1 MQRQLCGARSP
12 TDQQSCRV
20 LFALADE
27 EHVIEEF
34 EGQCRVETADS
45 HAAAIRSIGPD
56 TDCLVVN
63 AETFRAI
70 KADGTVAS
78 LSVPIVVFT
87 AAVDPKLAQ
96 TVARRDGCD
105 IVYRDVA
112 EVSTAEPTSELD
124 RLRDRIDAACG
135 EYPQPASEQPDG
147 NLEEIVLE
155 TAGNLMSAAPDE
167 VDTKIEWGLGSIAET
182 LGASRSTVYEHEGDR
197 LVMTHEWHTPDHES
211 VTHETVRTEA
221 FPGFESNLSR
231 FESFRTA
238 AGGEPGLSTREEARA
253 RLGYGS
259 EGVFIAVPV
268 VIDWALRRVLV
279 VEGVP
284 PELLSE
290 QTDDRLRTAGEL
302 IGQTL
307 RRNDRRREIEQQN
320 ERLERFASVI
330 SHDLQNPLNVIT
342 GYTELAR
349 ESSDSEAI
357 DRIEAAAD
365 RMETIL
371 EDLQTLTREAKDL
384 GDRESITISEVVERA
399 CRTVETED
407 VTVDVDEIGS
417 FEADSSRL
425 RQAFENLLRNAVE
438 HSGSDVTVRI
448 ERIDDGFAVT
458 DDGPGFSPADRG
470 QVFEEGYTGDNG
482 TGLGLAI
489 VRTVIEAHGWTI
501 EATDGDDGGARFEI
515 RGIEFDS

>member
-1 MQRQLCGARSP
+1 M
-12 TDQQSCRV
+12 
-20 LFALADE
+20 FALADE
-27 EHVIEEF
+27 GPATEAF
-34 EGQCRVETADS
+34 ESRCRIETAES
-45 HAAAIRSIGPD
+45 PTAAVRSIDSD
-56 TDCLVVN
+56 TDCLVVD

-70 KADGTVAS
+70 EADGTVAS
-78 LSVPIVVFT
+78 LSVPVVVFT
-87 AAVDPKLAQ
+87 ADADPKLAQ
-96 TVARRDGCD
+96 TIARLDGCD
-105 IVYRDVA
+105 IVYRDAV
-112 EVSTAEPTSELD
+112 EVSTAEPASELD

-135 EYPQPASEQPDG
+135 EQTQPASEQPDG

-155 TAGNLMSAAPDE
+155 TAGNLMGAAPDE

-182 LGASRSTVYEHEGDR
+182 LGASRSAVYEHEGDR
-197 LVMTHEWHTPDHES
+197 LVMTHEWHAPDHES

-221 FPGFESNLSR
+221 FPGFESNLSQ

-238 AGGEPGLSTREEARA
+238 AGGEPGSSTKGGARA
-253 RLGYGS
+253 RLGYNS
-259 EGVFIAVPV
+259 AGVFIAVPV
-268 VIDWALRRVLV
+268 VIDWTLRRVLV

-284 PELLSE
+284 HEILSE
-290 QTDDRLRTAGEL
+290 RTNDRLRTAGEL

-330 SHDLQNPLNVIT
+330 GHDLQNPLNVII

-349 ESSDSEAI
+349 ETSDFEAI

-384 GDRESITISEVVERA
+384 GDREFIAISEVVERA

-407 VTVDVDEIGS
+407 VTVDIDEIGS
-417 FEADSSRL
+417 VEADSSRL

-470 QVFEEGYTGDNG
+470 HVFEEGYTGDNG

-515 RGIEFDS
+515 RGIEFDN